1 MQALRIVTLW
11 IFGRLANSWK
21 SVVGYL
27 RQDVLL
33 VRGGLCQ
40 LLSLEENHQI
50 NNQRKQKYYKE
61 IKRRVEK
68 LAVVLDSL
76 FWKYNDYS

>member
-1 MQALRIVTLW
+1 
-11 IFGRLANSWK
+11 
-21 SVVGYL
+21 
-27 RQDVLL
+27 L

-61 IKRRVEK
+61 IKRIVEK
-68 LAVVLDSL
+68 LAVGLDSL